1 MVASVNYCARYV
13 RTGDGWFEGRSSVA
27 GSNDLAM
34 TRHAVVDI
42 AQVLKRKPS
51 KKELC
56 FDRLNEKEFNRM
68 QTILGERGIELQS
81 TDAEKRLQELREM
94 YEPYVFALSEHLLM
108 PLPPW
113 ILPKDAIDNWKT
125 SAWGRI
131 Q

>member
-1 MVASVNYCARYV
+1 VMVGLEEPAWQARM
-13 RTGDGWFEGRSSVA
+13 TF
-27 GSNDLAM
+27 AM

-42 AQVLKRKPS
+42 AQVLKTKPRK
-51 KKELC
+51 KRLC
-56 FDRLNEKEFNRM
+56 TERLSAEDFQRIRSMLSEH
-68 QTILGERGIELQS
+68 GIELQRGEI
-81 TDAEKRLQELREM
+81 DRRLSELREM
-94 YEPYVFALSEHLLM
+94 YEPYVFSLADQLLM

>member
-1 MVASVNYCARYV
+1 M
-13 RTGDGWFEGRSSVA
+13 TF
-27 GSNDLAM
+27 AM

-51 KKELC
+51 RKELC

-68 QTILGERGIELQS
+68 QAILGEKGIELQS
-81 TDAEKRLQELREM
+81 ADAEKRLRELREM
-94 YEPYVFALSEHLLM
+94 YEPYVFALSDQLLM

-113 ILPKDAIDNWKT
+113 ILPTDAIDNWKT

>member
-1 MVASVNYCARYV
+1 MTFAI
-13 RTGDGWFEGRSSVA
+13 
-27 GSNDLAM
+27 

-51 KKELC
+51 KHDVLL
-56 FDRLNEKEFNRM
+56 DRLSESELERVRIILEANGIKLTESEVHNR
-68 QTILGERGIELQS
+68 LR
-81 TDAEKRLQELREM
+81 ELREM
-94 YEPYVFALSEHLLM
+94 YEPYVFALSELLLM

-113 ILPKDAIDNWKT
+113 ILPPDAIDNWKT